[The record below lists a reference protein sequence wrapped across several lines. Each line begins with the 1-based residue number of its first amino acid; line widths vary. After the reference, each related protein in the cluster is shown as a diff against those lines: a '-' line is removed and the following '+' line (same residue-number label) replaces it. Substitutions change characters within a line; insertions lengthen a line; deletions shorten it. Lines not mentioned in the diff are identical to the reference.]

1 MIKSGD
7 SKEIRLKEF
16 SYALERMESLKS
28 GNELTN
34 KIVETQGTRIYSKG
48 DSVPEIES
56 INTFLTTISFAV
68 EDLFNNTYEVLNNSL
83 EQYIASDEAIGKLW
97 EQIQNDNDEKDSS
110 DPFKD
115 VVTNFQSGVDANYF
129 GMDMEITRVG
139 DTYICENITTDVEKV
154 TKMVD
159 AYNAQAEPKQQ
170 VSIDDLEDYAR
181 GAGDKNQREDDE
193 DYKALCNRVKEY
205 MKYILEN

>member
-1 MIKSGD
+1 MIKSRD

-34 KIVETQGTRIYSKG
+34 KIVETQGTRIY
-48 DSVPEIES
+48 SVPEIES

-115 VVTNFQSGVDANYF
+115 VVINFQSGHDYRLN
-129 GMDMEITRVG
+129 EILG
-139 DTYICENITTDVEKV
+139 D
-154 TKMVD
+154 
-159 AYNAQAEPKQQ
+159 
-170 VSIDDLEDYAR
+170 
-181 GAGDKNQREDDE
+181 
-193 DYKALCNRVKEY
+193 VKL
-205 MKYILEN
+205 KK

>member
-34 KIVETQGTRIYSKG
+34 KIVEIQGTQIYSKG
-48 DSVPEIES
+48 DSVPEIER

-97 EQIQNDNDEKDSS
+97 DSS

-115 VVTNFQSGVDANYF
+115 VVINFQSGHDYRLN
-129 GMDMEITRVG
+129 EILG
-139 DTYICENITTDVEKV
+139 D
-154 TKMVD
+154 
-159 AYNAQAEPKQQ
+159 
-170 VSIDDLEDYAR
+170 
-181 GAGDKNQREDDE
+181 
-193 DYKALCNRVKEY
+193 VKL
-205 MKYILEN
+205 KK

>member
-34 KIVETQGTRIYSKG
+34 KIVEILVTQIHSKG

-68 EDLFNNTYEVLNNSL
+68 EDLFNNTYGVKRIIDYDEVWDYSLKQRYRNNLFLGGFVGYDDSPRRGKNGIIIDNATPDKFRDNMIRL
-83 EQYIASDEAIGKLW
+83 LIKAERNHCEYVFINAWNEWGEGNYVEPDTKYGHGFLDAIRKT
-97 EQIQNDNDEKDSS
+97 I
-110 DPFKD
+110 
-115 VVTNFQSGVDANYF
+115 
-129 GMDMEITRVG
+129 
-139 DTYICENITTDVEKV
+139 
-154 TKMVD
+154 
-159 AYNAQAEPKQQ
+159 
-170 VSIDDLEDYAR
+170 
-181 GAGDKNQREDDE
+181 KN
-193 DYKALCNRVKEY
+193 V
-205 MKYILEN
+205 

>member
-16 SYALERMESLKS
+16 SYALESLKS

-34 KIVETQGTRIYSKG
+34 KIVEIQGTQIHSKG

-83 EQYIASDEAIGKLW
+83 EQYIASDEVIGKL
-97 EQIQNDNDEKDSS
+97 
-110 DPFKD
+110 
-115 VVTNFQSGVDANYF
+115 
-129 GMDMEITRVG
+129 R
-139 DTYICENITTDVEKV
+139 
-154 TKMVD
+154 
-159 AYNAQAEPKQQ
+159 
-170 VSIDDLEDYAR
+170 
-181 GAGDKNQREDDE
+181 
-193 DYKALCNRVKEY
+193 
-205 MKYILEN
+205 

>member
-28 GNELTN
+28 GNGLTN
-34 KIVETQGTRIYSKG
+34 KIVEIQGTQIHSKG

-115 VVTNFQSGVDANYF
+115 VVINFQSGHDYRLN
-129 GMDMEITRVG
+129 EILG
-139 DTYICENITTDVEKV
+139 D
-154 TKMVD
+154 
-159 AYNAQAEPKQQ
+159 
-170 VSIDDLEDYAR
+170 
-181 GAGDKNQREDDE
+181 
-193 DYKALCNRVKEY
+193 VKL
-205 MKYILEN
+205 KK

>member
-16 SYALERMESLKS
+16 SYALGRMESLKS
-28 GNELTN
+28 GNQLTN
-34 KIVETQGTRIYSKG
+34 KIVEIQGTQIHSKG

-97 EQIQNDNDEKDSS
+97 EQIQNDNDSS

-115 VVTNFQSGVDANYF
+115 VVINFQSGHDYRLN
-129 GMDMEITRVG
+129 EILG
-139 DTYICENITTDVEKV
+139 D
-154 TKMVD
+154 
-159 AYNAQAEPKQQ
+159 
-170 VSIDDLEDYAR
+170 
-181 GAGDKNQREDDE
+181 
-193 DYKALCNRVKEY
+193 VKL
-205 MKYILEN
+205 KK

>member
-16 SYALERMESLKS
+16 SYALESLKS

-68 EDLFNNTYEVLNNSL
+68 EDLFNNTYEVLSNSL
-83 EQYIASDEAIGKLW
+83 EQYIASDEVIGKL
-97 EQIQNDNDEKDSS
+97 
-110 DPFKD
+110 
-115 VVTNFQSGVDANYF
+115 
-129 GMDMEITRVG
+129 R
-139 DTYICENITTDVEKV
+139 
-154 TKMVD
+154 
-159 AYNAQAEPKQQ
+159 
-170 VSIDDLEDYAR
+170 
-181 GAGDKNQREDDE
+181 
-193 DYKALCNRVKEY
+193 
-205 MKYILEN
+205 

>member
-1 MIKSGD
+1 
-7 SKEIRLKEF
+7 
-16 SYALERMESLKS
+16 MESLKS

-34 KIVETQGTRIYSKG
+34 KIVEIQGTQIHSKG

-115 VVTNFQSGVDANYF
+115 VVINFQSGHDSSCQLFRHGY
-129 GMDMEITRVG
+129 G
-139 DTYICENITTDVEKV
+139 DNNK
-154 TKMVD
+154 
-159 AYNAQAEPKQQ
+159 
-170 VSIDDLEDYAR
+170 
-181 GAGDKNQREDDE
+181 
-193 DYKALCNRVKEY
+193 
-205 MKYILEN
+205 

>member
-1 MIKSGD
+1 MIKSRD

-34 KIVETQGTRIYSKG
+34 KIVEIQGTRIYSKG

-56 INTFLTTISFAV
+56 INTLLTTISFAV

-110 DPFKD
+110 DR
-115 VVTNFQSGVDANYF
+115 
-129 GMDMEITRVG
+129 M
-139 DTYICENITTDVEKV
+139 
-154 TKMVD
+154 
-159 AYNAQAEPKQQ
+159 
-170 VSIDDLEDYAR
+170 
-181 GAGDKNQREDDE
+181 
-193 DYKALCNRVKEY
+193 
-205 MKYILEN
+205 

>member
-34 KIVETQGTRIYSKG
+34 KIVEIQGTQIHSKG

-68 EDLFNNTYEVLNNSL
+68 EDLFNNS
-83 EQYIASDEAIGKLW
+83 
-97 EQIQNDNDEKDSS
+97 
-110 DPFKD
+110 
-115 VVTNFQSGVDANYF
+115 NFAH
-129 GMDMEITRVG
+129 
-139 DTYICENITTDVEKV
+139 
-154 TKMVD
+154 
-159 AYNAQAEPKQQ
+159 
-170 VSIDDLEDYAR
+170 
-181 GAGDKNQREDDE
+181 
-193 DYKALCNRVKEY
+193 
-205 MKYILEN
+205 

>member
-16 SYALERMESLKS
+16 SYALERMES
-28 GNELTN
+28 
-34 KIVETQGTRIYSKG
+34 
-48 DSVPEIES
+48 

-68 EDLFNNTYEVLNNSL
+68 EDLFNNTYGVLNNSL

-115 VVTNFQSGVDANYF
+115 VVINFQSGHDYRLN
-129 GMDMEITRVG
+129 EILG
-139 DTYICENITTDVEKV
+139 D
-154 TKMVD
+154 
-159 AYNAQAEPKQQ
+159 
-170 VSIDDLEDYAR
+170 
-181 GAGDKNQREDDE
+181 
-193 DYKALCNRVKEY
+193 VKL
-205 MKYILEN
+205 KK

>member
-16 SYALERMESLKS
+16 SYALESLKS

-97 EQIQNDNDEKDSS
+97 EQIQNDNDEKGSS
-110 DPFKD
+110 NPFKD
-115 VVTNFQSGVDANYF
+115 VVTNFQSGHDSSCQLFRHGY
-129 GMDMEITRVG
+129 G
-139 DTYICENITTDVEKV
+139 DNNK
-154 TKMVD
+154 
-159 AYNAQAEPKQQ
+159 
-170 VSIDDLEDYAR
+170 
-181 GAGDKNQREDDE
+181 
-193 DYKALCNRVKEY
+193 
-205 MKYILEN
+205 

>member
-1 MIKSGD
+1 MIKSRD

-16 SYALERMESLKS
+16 SYALGRMESLKS

-34 KIVETQGTRIYSKG
+34 KIVEIQGPRIYSKG

-97 EQIQNDNDEKDSS
+97 EQIQNDNDEKGSS
-110 DPFKD
+110 NPFKD
-115 VVTNFQSGVDANYF
+115 VVTNFQSGHDSSCQLFRHGY
-129 GMDMEITRVG
+129 G
-139 DTYICENITTDVEKV
+139 DNNK
-154 TKMVD
+154 
-159 AYNAQAEPKQQ
+159 
-170 VSIDDLEDYAR
+170 
-181 GAGDKNQREDDE
+181 
-193 DYKALCNRVKEY
+193 
-205 MKYILEN
+205 

>member
-34 KIVETQGTRIYSKG
+34 KIVEIQGTHIYSKG
-48 DSVPEIES
+48 DSVPEIER

-97 EQIQNDNDEKDSS
+97 EQIQNDNDEKGSS

-115 VVTNFQSGVDANYF
+115 VVTNFQSGYDSSCQLFRHGY
-129 GMDMEITRVG
+129 G
-139 DTYICENITTDVEKV
+139 DNNK
-154 TKMVD
+154 
-159 AYNAQAEPKQQ
+159 
-170 VSIDDLEDYAR
+170 
-181 GAGDKNQREDDE
+181 
-193 DYKALCNRVKEY
+193 
-205 MKYILEN
+205 

>member
-16 SYALERMESLKS
+16 SYALERIASVALEIKP
-28 GNELTN
+28 
-34 KIVETQGTRIYSKG
+34 QYKG

-115 VVTNFQSGVDANYF
+115 VVINFQSGHDYRLN
-129 GMDMEITRVG
+129 EILG
-139 DTYICENITTDVEKV
+139 D
-154 TKMVD
+154 
-159 AYNAQAEPKQQ
+159 
-170 VSIDDLEDYAR
+170 
-181 GAGDKNQREDDE
+181 
-193 DYKALCNRVKEY
+193 VKL
-205 MKYILEN
+205 KK

>member
-34 KIVETQGTRIYSKG
+34 KIVEIQGTHIYSKG

-68 EDLFNNTYEVLNNSL
+68 EDLFNNSL

-115 VVTNFQSGVDANYF
+115 VVINFQSGHDYRLN
-129 GMDMEITRVG
+129 EILG
-139 DTYICENITTDVEKV
+139 D
-154 TKMVD
+154 
-159 AYNAQAEPKQQ
+159 
-170 VSIDDLEDYAR
+170 
-181 GAGDKNQREDDE
+181 
-193 DYKALCNRVKEY
+193 VKL
-205 MKYILEN
+205 KK